1 VTDYLIKTIRLKAL
15 FVTATLIALTA
26 LVAACGDDPTP
37 RPTTAPATAT
47 PTTEGAMEAMVPGT
61 SPSVED
67 LAGGSPAAFGELFAA
82 AIAGSSAPAASEYAK
97 AAAGGDVKVGFIFV
111 GSEQDLGY
119 NQAAYEGSLYV
130 AEQHPDVEILY
141 AENIPETAQ
150 VKAVMG
156 QMIQQGAS
164 VIFATSYGYSAFA
177 KEMAVENP
185 DVIFLHMGD
194 VESTPNYG
202 AFFGNIWQ
210 IEYAAGKAAGSV
222 SKTGKLGFVAAFP
235 IPQTLLNINAFTLG
249 AQSVNPDITTT
260 TVLLSAW
267 CDPAKQ
273 AATAQILLDAG
284 VDVLTQHQDCT
295 GTITRAAEAAGVYVS
310 GYHAD
315 ASSAA
320 PNGWITGA
328 IWNWGPV
335 YSELVQEILDGTYKS
350 SVFFGGLSEGF
361 VKLAPFG
368 AAASTE
374 LQKVVNDAVEEM
386 RAGTLNPF
394 EGPIKD
400 QDGVVRIAA
409 GESYDDAQLQTM
421 NWLVEGVEGSF

>member
-1 VTDYLIKTIRLKAL
+1 MTDYLKKTFRLKAL
-15 FVTATLIALTA
+15 ALVASLVALTA
-26 LVAACGDDPTP
+26 LVAACSDDPTP
-37 RPTTAPATAT
+37 TPVPATAT
-47 PTTEGAMEAMVPGT
+47 PTSAAMTEAMVPGT
-61 SPSVED
+61 GPTVAE
-67 LAGGSPAAFGELFAA
+67 LAGGSPAAFGKIFADA
-82 AIAGSSAPAASEYAK
+82 VASSSAPAASTYAL

-130 AEQHPDVEILY
+130 AEQHPDLEILY

-164 VIFATSYGYSAFA
+164 IIFATSYGYSSFA
-177 KEMAVENP
+177 KEMAAENP
-185 DVIFLHMGD
+185 EVVFLHMGD
-194 VESTPNYG
+194 VESTDNYG

-222 SKTGKLGFVAAFP
+222 TKTNKLGFVAAFP

-249 AQSVNPDITTT
+249 AQSVNPDVTTT

-273 AATAQILLDAG
+273 AATAQVLLDAG

-295 GTITRAAEAAGVYVS
+295 GTITRAAERAGVYVS

-328 IWNWGPV
+328 VWNWGPV
-335 YSELVQEILDGTYKS
+335 YSELVQEIKDGTYQAN
-350 SVFFGGLSEGF
+350 VFFGGLSEGF

-368 AAASTE
+368 STVSSE
-374 LQKVVNDAVEEM
+374 LETIVNDAVEEM

-409 GESYDDAQLQTM
+409 GESYTDEQLQSM
-421 NWLVEGVEGSF
+421 DWLVEGVEGSF